1 MNRQEY
7 LKNIYDLYNAG
18 EISAE
23 TYDYMWA
30 NANQFVEDEDEE
42 EAI

>member
-7 LKNIYDLYNAG
+7 FKNIFDLYNAG

-23 TYDYMWA
+23 TYDYMWT
-30 NANQFVEDEDEE
+30 NANQFVEDEEDL
-42 EAI
+42 I